1 MKKILLFA
9 FFLALYTGAFAQK
22 YVPVIKEG
30 SVITYDAYSV
40 ALGQHIP
47 LVLTIKSLGDP
58 VKIQWDVEGYG
69 TGSFE
74 IPAKA
79 MESATRLIIK
89 QPDPDGVTK
98 MKDNETLIVLS
109 KMVFNAMIKDKTF
122 ELNSQKFTV
131 ASDTTTYKINNKPAD
146 VYHAVS
152 DNGKSE
158 VWVLNNPGFPLIY
171 RGKSVTRGVDFT
183 LTGVKE

>member
-1 MKKILLFA
+1 MKKILVFA
-9 FFLALYTGAFAQK
+9 FFATLYTCAFAQK

-30 SVITYDAYSV
+30 TVITYDAYSV

-47 LVLTIKSLGDP
+47 LTITIKSLGDP
-58 VKIQWDVEGYG
+58 VKFQWDIEGYG
-69 TGSFE
+69 TGNFE

-79 MESATRLIIK
+79 IENATKLVIK

-98 MKDNETLIVLS
+98 MKDNETLLVLS
-109 KMVFNAMIKDKTF
+109 KAIFNSMVKDKAF

-146 VYHAVS
+146 VYHAIG

-158 VWVLNNPGFPLIY
+158 VWILNNPDFPLIY

-183 LTGVKE
+183 LTGIKE

>member
-1 MKKILLFA
+1 MKKILLIA
-9 FFLALYTGAFAQK
+9 FLLGLFTGAFAQK

-30 SVITYDAYSV
+30 TVITYDAYSV

-47 LVLTIKSLGDP
+47 LTITIKSLGDP
-58 VKIQWDVEGYG
+58 VKFQWDIEGYG

-79 MESATRLIIK
+79 IENATKLVIK

-98 MKDNETLIVLS
+98 MKDNETLLVLS
-109 KMVFNAMIKDKTF
+109 KAIFNSMVKDKAF

-146 VYHAVS
+146 VYHAIG

-158 VWVLNNPGFPLIY
+158 VWILNNPDFPLIY
-171 RGKSVTRGVDFT
+171 RGKNVTRGVDFT
-183 LTGVKE
+183 MTGIKE

>member
-1 MKKILLFA
+1 MKKVLVLLFIA
-9 FFLALYTGAFAQK
+9 GFYTNSFAQK

-40 ALGQHIP
+40 SLGQHIP
-47 LVLTIKSLGDP
+47 LMITIKSLGDP
-58 VKIQWDVEGYG
+58 VKIQWDIDGYG

-79 MESATRLIIK
+79 IESATKLVIK

-98 MKDNETLIVLS
+98 MKDNETLLVLS
-109 KMVFNAMIKDKTF
+109 KMLFSAMIKDKAF

-131 ASDTTTYKINNKPAD
+131 ATDTASYKINNKAAD

-158 VWVLNNPGFPLIY
+158 VWVLNNPDFPLIY
-171 RGKSVTRGVDFT
+171 KAKGATRGVDFT
-183 LTGVKE
+183 LTGIKE